1 MKREGRSRGLLA
13 GREEEEDEE
22 EEEDLPASSSGLG
35 LRRRER
41 CASGEE
47 VLLPFTMAGSLFG
60 RLSLEEGDSANSLE
74 VLEMK
79 LGVEGKNQKSP
90 LDQFSRAR
98 SFTTV
103 VPVEIEGD
111 LFSNYSYCKGLR
123 VHVDVGVLTV
133 PGRSSVQGC
142 LKQPSVGRHQ
152 SAGGLRETLR
162 RAACIFSIDHQGR
175 VRTHSMGPEEPYST
189 ASP

>member
-47 VLLPFTMAGSLFG
+47 VLLPPFTMASSLFG

-98 SFTTV
+98 SLPLSSKWSYKVTCSPTTV
-103 VPVEIEGD
+103 IA
-111 LFSNYSYCKGLR
+111 R
-123 VHVDVGVLTV
+123 VCVCMWMWACSQYRGVHRCRGV
-133 PGRSSVQGC
+133 
-142 LKQPSVGRHQ
+142 
-152 SAGGLRETLR
+152 
-162 RAACIFSIDHQGR
+162 
-175 VRTHSMGPEEPYST
+175 
-189 ASP
+189 

>member
-22 EEEDLPASSSGLG
+22 EEEDQPASSSGLG

-79 LGVEGKNQKSP
+79 LGVQGKNQKSP

-98 SFTTV
+98 SF
-103 VPVEIEGD
+103 P
-111 LFSNYSYCKGLR
+111 L
-123 VHVDVGVLTV
+123 
-133 PGRSSVQGC
+133 SS
-142 LKQPSVGRHQ
+142 KWR
-152 SAGGLRETLR
+152 
-162 RAACIFSIDHQGR
+162 
-175 VRTHSMGPEEPYST
+175 
-189 ASP
+189 